1 MQKKYGFDK
10 GFLLVALSDEPDTTV
25 RPFVKKNNMNYV
37 IGSDAKSTFGDYGI
51 RGYPTIFVLNPSGEI
66 VYKGHSPPEAE
77 DAVEE
82 AMKKTPPKAKPLG
95 EAAGEVALKK
105 ADDLAAKKEFAKA
118 LGEYEK
124 IAKAHKNSPLGN
136 KAKAKADE
144 IRKNPEAMAAVG
156 EAETR
161 SNCENWLQLARNL
174 VAAGKD
180 EEAAKYYKKI
190 LEKYPASSYAGIAKR
205 EMAKL

>member
-1 MQKKYGFDK
+1 MQKKYGLDK

-25 RPFVKKNNMNYV
+25 RPFVKKNSMNYV
-37 IGSDAKSTFGDYGI
+37 VGSDAKSTFGEFGI

-82 AMKKTPPKAKPLG
+82 AFKKTPPKAKPLG
-95 EAAGEVALKK
+95 EASGDAALKR

-118 LGEYEK
+118 LSEYDK
-124 IAKAHKNSPLGN
+124 IAKAQKNSALGR

-144 IRKNPEAMAAVG
+144 IRKNPEAMAAVRN
-156 EAETR
+156 AETR
-161 SNCENWLQLARNL
+161 NNCENWLQLARNL
-174 VAAGKD
+174 VSAGKE

-190 LEKYPASSYAGIAKR
+190 LDQYPDSSYAETAKR